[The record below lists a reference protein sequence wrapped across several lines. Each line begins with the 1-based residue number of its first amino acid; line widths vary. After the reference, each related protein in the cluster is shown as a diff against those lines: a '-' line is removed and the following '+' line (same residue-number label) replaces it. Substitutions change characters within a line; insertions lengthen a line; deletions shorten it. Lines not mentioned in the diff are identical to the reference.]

1 MHSSMKFFRRPL
13 FQVLCACFAIFVV
26 AGDIVADSLLDA
38 SGACA
43 ADCQTSGH
51 DSCPDCGCPIHG
63 GSAVAPDAAAALGP
77 SVVTVVSITTKD
89 DQPAIGVAPAIEHPP
104 QLG

>member
-1 MHSSMKFFRRPL
+1 MKFFPRQS
-13 FQVLCACFAIFVV
+13 FKVLCACFAFFVV
-26 AGDIVADSLLDA
+26 AGDIVADSLHEA

-43 ADCQTSGH
+43 ADCQPSGH
-51 DSCPDCGCPIHG
+51 DPCPDCGCSIHG
-63 GSAVAPDAAAALGP
+63 GSAVAPDTAAAFGP
-77 SVVTVVSITTKD
+77 SVVTAVSIIIKD